1 MSKTT
6 GSFDSL
12 IRGVSQQVAHQRYP
26 GQHWAQD
33 NMISDPVVGLVRR
46 AGSVMRDEMATTTD
60 LRPTATDA
68 DIRQFKEK
76 SLYLGET
83 EYSFMYR
90 HLSKPAG
97 SSAGGIVVVD
107 KTNRK
112 LLPVGISGSDSV
124 AQDVLGGG
132 ISAVTSVGRFVLMAA
147 RLKPTTYNTGD
158 PVNNQTAGVW
168 FVKQGNYNRLY
179 TLTIRRN
186 SDKRV
191 FTAQYTTPTSYYP
204 GTLNTSDIPATN
216 SDGSANKDYQ
226 KLVNDRVYQYQ
237 TAVNQWIGTSAQAI
251 VPANIAQKLLDAMS
265 LVLQAAGVGDIG
277 MARTGSHCVVTNVDR
292 IIIDDSADGNTVGQ
306 VLREVESANDLSTI
320 AWYGQ
325 TVRINPKLSTGIK
338 GDSYYLKARPVGANE
353 APYYGEVVWE
363 EAPGVS
369 IQPTFVTLLGCISN
383 GTFYLASNANTLASI
398 SGVTAP
404 GWSAASSGDYDSQP
418 LPAFLGKTITY
429 MQMFQDRLMLVSG
442 STIFMSRSGDYFN
455 FFKSS
460 ALSVE
465 NDDPIE
471 MYALGSEDDIITDG
485 AMIDRNLLLF
495 GNVWQYAISGRE
507 ALTPTSA
514 YIAVQ
519 SNYEDSNVASP
530 ASAGNLL
537 FFAQPR
543 DHKLTVQQMQTGA
556 YADTVAC
563 FEITQQLNSY
573 FDGTPLSLVTTTS
586 PSTVFM
592 RTLGLRYGVYVF
604 SYLDSQGQSERLF
617 DAWHRWTWNEA
628 MGQLVGISGKE
639 GALLAVFIRQNSS
652 GGFSYVLDEFSLS
665 PSGNGMPYLD
675 SMRPYNTGQTISPS
689 LNGNRGSTVISA
701 AGGTNFL
708 LGRSLTEE
716 ADLVSEFPNQ
726 TANMVRGFNYD
737 SSFTPTN
744 PYIRDRND
752 KPILDSR
759 LTLSRFNVT
768 LINSAAMKAEV
779 TDLESKDGESTE
791 VLNWVARPTG
801 NWVLNTQQVEDQ
813 FAVTVGIYREIRSCL
828 VTLKSRSWLPF
839 GVSAIEWAG
848 QFFTRRR

>member
-1 MSKTT
+1 MAKTT
-6 GSFDSL
+6 GSYDSL
-12 IRGVSQQVAHQRYP
+12 IRGVSQQVAHQRFP

-46 AGSVMRDEMATTTD
+46 AGSVMKAEMATSTD
-60 LRPTATDA
+60 MRNSATDS

-76 SLYLGET
+76 SLYLGDT

-90 HLSKPAG
+90 YINMPAG
-97 SSAGGIVVVD
+97 STAGGLVVVD

-112 LLPVGISGSDSV
+112 LVPVNISQSD
-124 AQDVLGGG
+124 ALARQVLTGGL
-132 ISAVTSVGRFVLMAA
+132 SAITSVGRFVLLSA
-147 RLKPTTYNTGD
+147 RAEKTRYNTGN
-158 PVNNQTAGVW
+158 PVDNNTNGVA

-186 SDKRV
+186 TDKRV

-216 SDGSANKDYQ
+216 PDGSANKDYQ
-226 KLVNDRVYQYQ
+226 KQVNDRVYQYQ
-237 TAVNQWIGTSAQAI
+237 TAVNQWIGTSASAI
-251 VPANIAQKLLDAMS
+251 VPANVAQKLMEAMGA
-265 LVLQAAGVGDIG
+265 QAGFADIG
-277 MARTGSHCVVTNVDR
+277 MARTGNTIVFTNVDR
-292 IIIDDSADGNTVGQ
+292 IIIDDSANGETVGQ
-306 VLREVESANDLSTI
+306 VLREVENANDLSTV

-325 TVRINPKLSTGIK
+325 TVRINPKLSTGVK
-338 GDSYYLKARPVGANE
+338 GDSYYLKARATADSGTG
-353 APYYGEVVWE
+353 YGQVVWE
-363 EAPGVS
+363 EAAGIS
-369 IQPTFVTLLGCISN
+369 IQPTFVALLGVVNN
-383 GTFYLASNANTLASI
+383 GQFYFASDANILGSL
-398 SGVTAP
+398 SGVQAP
-404 GWSAASSGDYDSQP
+404 GWAAASSGDYDSQP

-429 MQMFQDRLMLVSG
+429 MQMFQDRLMLVAG
-442 STIFMSRSGDYFN
+442 STIFLSRSGDYFN

-465 NDDPIE
+465 QDDPIE
-471 MYALGSEDDIITDG
+471 LYALGSEDDVITDG
-485 AMIDRNLLLF
+485 ALIDRNLILF

-507 ALTPTSA
+507 ALTPTTA
-514 YIAVQ
+514 YVAVQ
-519 SNYEDSNVASP
+519 SNYEDSNVAAP

-573 FDGTPLSLVTTTS
+573 FEGKPLSLVTTTS

-592 RTLGLRYGVYVF
+592 RTLGLRYGLYVF
-604 SYLDSQGQSERLF
+604 SYLDSQGQTERLF

-628 MGQLVGISGKE
+628 MGQLVGITGKE

-652 GGFSYVLDEFSLS
+652 GGFSYVLDEFSLA

-689 LNGNRGSTVISA
+689 LNGDRGSTVITA
-701 AGGTNFL
+701 AGGSNYL

-716 ADLVSEFPNQ
+716 AELVKEFPNQ

-737 SSFTPTN
+737 SLFTLTN
-744 PYIRDRND
+744 PYLRDRDD

-768 LINSAAMKAEV
+768 LINSAAAKAEV
-779 TDLESKDGESTE
+779 LDLESKDGEVTE

-801 NWVLNTQQVEDQ
+801 SWVLNTQQVEDQ
-813 FAVTVGIYREIRSCL
+813 FAVTVGVYREIRSCL

-848 QFFTRRR
+848 QFFSRRR